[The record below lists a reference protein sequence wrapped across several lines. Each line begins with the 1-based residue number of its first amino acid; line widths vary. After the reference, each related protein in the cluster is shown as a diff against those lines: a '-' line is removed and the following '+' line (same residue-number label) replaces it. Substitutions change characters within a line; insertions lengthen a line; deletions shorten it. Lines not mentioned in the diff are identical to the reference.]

1 MPSHSQVLFAPSA
14 SIARAIQ
21 AGCGLLV
28 VAAGLGVLAG
38 WMWDISLL
46 KSLHPNW
53 VSMKVNTALAFV
65 FAGVALCLQSGPDS
79 RPAPH
84 LQARTWVW
92 RGCATFLLV
101 AGLLS
106 LFEYATGMDLHIDQ
120 LFIREAAG
128 AVGTSHPGR
137 MAPTT
142 ACNFLLLGIALFTL
156 PLDRWFGWGLAS
168 VVAVGLISLLTLLG
182 YWYGARILSSYTLM
196 AANTGGLF
204 LFLTLGLLCSRPDR
218 GLASL
223 FYADTA
229 GGVLLRYLL
238 PPALLAPALLGWLR
252 LQAEHSGWVETAEG
266 VALFAFSIAL
276 LFGALIWFTAS
287 QLHQLD
293 LKRREAER
301 QLGYLANIVESSD
314 DAIVGET
321 LEGLVKSW
329 NKGAERLF
337 GYTQEEIIGQPL
349 KRLIPP
355 ECEGENA
362 DSIGRILQGRR
373 IEHFE
378 TARITKSGER
388 IDVSDTI
395 SPIRDADGKIIGAS
409 SVSHDISI
417 RKKDER
423 EIKNLRAAL
432 DHHAIVAITDPKG
445 KITFVNDK
453 FCEISKYSREELLG
467 QDHRIV
473 NSGYHPKT
481 FIQDLWNTIQAG
493 RVWRGEIRNRA
504 KDGTF
509 YWVATTIVPFLDNS
523 GKPAQYVAIRAD
535 ITERKRAEARLA
547 TQEAVSHVLA
557 DSSFLQEASIKII
570 QSICETERWDF
581 GALWMIDPEKK
592 LLRCIDL
599 WHVPAPG
606 MEELARR
613 TREII
618 FSPGIGLPGRIW
630 EKDEPCLISRIS
642 EETNFP
648 RAPMALQAGL
658 NSALGF
664 PIHYGGAVIGAMDF
678 LGRDIPEPDQRLLE
692 VFATVG
698 NQIGQFIERL
708 RIQEELRQLNTDLE
722 RRVARRTLE
731 LEATN
736 RELEAFS
743 YAVSHDLR
751 APLRGIAGFTQAIDT
766 QYKDRLDETGHDYLR
781 RVMAATRR
789 MSDLIDDLLHLSRV
803 SRAEY
808 DPKPVNLSVLVREST
823 WMLQQTEPDRQ
834 VHFEIADPVLVEG
847 DARLLRILAE
857 NLLSN
862 AWKFTSKKTLGRI
875 EFGSETG
882 LGETVCFVRDN
893 GAGFDMQY
901 AGKLF
906 GAFQR
911 LHAMDEFPGTGIGL
925 AIVQRI
931 INRHHGRIWAEAR
944 VNEGAT
950 FYFSLPHPN
959 TLKL

>member
-1 MPSHSQVLFAPSA
+1 MPSNFQALPTPSV
-14 SIARAIQ
+14 SLARTLQ
-21 AGCGLLV
+21 TGCGFLAI
-28 VAAGLGVLAG
+28 AAGVSVLAG
-38 WMWDISLL
+38 WIWDISLL

-53 VSMKVNTALAFV
+53 VTMKANTALAFI
-65 FAGVALCLQSGPDS
+65 FAGIALCLLCLQRAAASHP
-79 RPAPH
+79 
-84 LQARTWVW
+84 QARTWIL
-92 RGCATFLLV
+92 RGCAAFLILT
-101 AGLLS
+101 GFLS
-106 LFEYATGMDLHIDQ
+106 LLEYATGIDLQIDQ

-128 AVGTSHPGR
+128 TVGTSHPGR

-142 ACNFLLLGIALFTL
+142 AFNFLLVGLALFAL
-156 PLDRWFGWGLAS
+156 PHNRWFGWGLAFT
-168 VVAVGLISLLTLLG
+168 VVVGLISLLTLLG
-182 YWYGARILSSYTLM
+182 YWYGARLFPSYTLM
-196 AANTGGLF
+196 AAHTAGLF
-204 LFLTLGLLCSRPDR
+204 LFLTIGLLCARPDR
-218 GLASL
+218 GLAAL
-223 FYADTA
+223 FSADTA

-238 PPALLAPALLGWLR
+238 PPTLIAPALMGWLR
-252 LQAEHSGWVETAEG
+252 LQAEHSGWVEPPEG
-266 VALFAFSIAL
+266 VALFAFSIAV
-276 LFGALIWFTAS
+276 LFGALVWFTAS

-321 LEGLVKSW
+321 LEGIVKSW
-329 NKGAERLF
+329 NRGAEQLF
-337 GYTQEEIIGQPL
+337 GYTKKEMIGQPL

-355 ECEGENA
+355 ECQGENA
-362 DSIGRILQGRR
+362 ASIARILQGKN

-378 TARITKSGER
+378 TARITKSGKR
-388 IDVSDTI
+388 IDVSATL
-395 SPIRDADGKIIGAS
+395 SPIRDAGGKIIGAS
-409 SVSHDISI
+409 HVSHDISL
-417 RKKDER
+417 RKKDEE
-423 EIKNLRAAL
+423 EIRNLRAAL

-453 FCEISKYSREELLG
+453 FCEISKYSREELIG

-473 NSGYHPKT
+473 NSSYHPKA

-504 KDGTF
+504 KDGSF

-547 TQEAVSHVLA
+547 TQESVSHVLA
-557 DSSFLQEASIKII
+557 DSSSLQEASTKII

-581 GALWMIDPEKK
+581 GALWVLDAEKES
-592 LLRCIDL
+592 LRCIDL
-599 WHVPAPG
+599 WHVPASG
-606 MEELARR
+606 MEDLARR
-613 TREII
+613 TREIS
-618 FSPGIGLPGRIW
+618 FSRGEGLPGRVW
-630 EKDEPCLISRIS
+630 EKGTPCLIHEIS
-642 EETNFP
+642 EEANFP
-648 RAPMALQAGL
+648 RATTALQAGL
-658 NSALGF
+658 HSALGF
-664 PIHYGGAVIGAMDF
+664 PIRYGGTVIGAMDF
-678 LGRDIPEPDQRLLE
+678 LGRHISEPDQRLLE
-692 VFATVG
+692 VFATIG
-698 NQIGQFIERL
+698 NQIGQFIERA
-708 RIQEELRQLNTDLE
+708 RVQEELRRLNADLE

-766 QYKDRLDETGHDYLR
+766 QYKNRLDETGRDYLR
-781 RVMAATRR
+781 RVMAATGR

-808 DPKPVNLSVLVREST
+808 APQPINLSLLVREAT
-823 WMLQQTEPDRQ
+823 WTLQQTEPDRQ
-834 VHFEIADPVLVEG
+834 VHFEIADPVMVEG
-847 DARLLRILAE
+847 DARLLRIMVE

-862 AWKFTSKKTLGRI
+862 AWKFTSKKTLGRV

-882 LGETVCFVRDN
+882 PGETVCFVRDN

-931 INRHHGRIWAEAR
+931 ISRHHGRIWADAR

-959 TLKL
+959 SLKS